1 MTLDEGTRDNT
12 HLLPMILASC
22 SVETSFLDDSCR
34 VTSLTTGRQQLWQFS
49 PLYLSTPSITSFSR
63 SSLKANLGS
72 LFLGKTLTIPFNVCT
87 RLLLLLG
94 TTADVTLCCGLGGD
108 LPHLIHLASGS
119 LLCICTSKVKKLNL
133 GTRTAGDVPLVHFG
147 GQCMSRGLEQFPFL
161 S

>member
-22 SVETSFLDDSCR
+22 SVETSRLEDSC
-34 VTSLTTGRQQLWQFS
+34 LGTTGRQQLWQFS
-49 PLYLSTPSITSFSR
+49 PRYLSTPSITSFSR

-94 TTADVTLCCGLGGD
+94 TMADVTLCCGLGGD

-133 GTRTAGDVPLVHFG
+133 GTRTAGEVPLVHFG